1 VEGEATV
8 AGNMEVTGKIKIGN
22 MAATNSDSILVL
34 GSDGILGLRQSS
46 SLNTILLNAFANKN

>member
-1 VEGEATV
+1 MEGEATV